1 MVVQHNISGMNAN
14 RQLNITTGIQAKSS
28 EKLSSGYRINRAAD
42 DAAGLAISEKMRRQV
57 RGLTQASSNAQD
69 GVSWCQIADGALNEV
84 SDMLVRASDLSIKA
98 ANDTLQDTDREY
110 INAEVQ
116 RLSEEIDRI
125 HGVTEF
131 NNIHIFSDEGFSPS
145 NAMVASGKENS
156 ISMVLPNGTNVEITC
171 EFVDSDGNQVNTQA
185 SQAVG
190 QDTSYAD
197 SDYAKFVQS
206 AAADAI
212 ANLYNNF
219 PTLFSNAASNDVQV
233 GLKLSGIDGS
243 GGTLARASLSMSYTS
258 SYTVMSYTM
267 QIDTAD
273 YPLSSFDS
281 MTDAQKADLAA
292 TIGHEMTHLAMYD
305 TLTDG
310 MLSGF
315 PQWFVEGVAQTS
327 SGDGGWLGNRL
338 NPGSSEANMKS
349 YMSQLD
355 SMPYGAGYLAAM
367 YLGYAVS
374 AADGNTAVNSSNIAS
389 GLNKLMGE
397 MSGSPKKTLDQA
409 IADLTAKAG
418 LTGYSG
424 LSDFESHFK
433 SATAKSGVAGLDP
446 LAFTDAFLDARGT
459 NGAGS
464 LFGNLSTPEET
475 LFAPD
480 TLTSSGSNYA
490 INTGNTQYAN
500 AYGTGYV
507 FPEKQSGIATG
518 TGTDDGLGNT
528 LFLQVGSET
537 SSENEIALKRFNVT
551 MAALSEGKTFNTTTR
566 QKALETIDTVKTAA
580 QNVSRVRS
588 YYGAMQNRLEHTIKN
603 LDNVVE
609 NTQAAESRIR
619 DTDMA
624 AEMVKYSNNNILAQA
639 GQAMLAQAN
648 QTNQGV
654 LSLLQ

>member
-57 RGLTQASSNAQD
+57 RGLTQASNNAQD

-145 NAMVASGKENS
+145 NAMVTSETENS
-156 ISMVLPNGTNVEITC
+156 ISLVLPNGTNIEITC
-171 EFVDSDGNQVNTQA
+171 ELVDSDGNKVNTQA
-185 SQAVG
+185 NQAVG

-219 PTLFSNAASNDVQV
+219 PTLFGNAASNNVQV

-327 SGDGGWLGNRL
+327 SGDGGWLSNSL

-367 YLGYAVS
+367 YLGYAV
-374 AADGNTAVNSSNIAS
+374 AAEDQGGNPPVNSANIAS
-389 GLNKLMGE
+389 GLDMLMSE
-397 MSGSPKKTLDQA
+397 MAGSPSSPKKTLDQA
-409 IADLTAKAG
+409 IAG

-464 LFGNLSTPEET
+464 LFGNLNTPEET

-480 TLTSSGSNYA
+480 TLTSSGSNYT

-566 QKALETIDTVKTAA
+566 QKALETIETVKTAA